1 MSALRASVRR
11 THLAP
16 IVGAR
21 VAGHRSTREDPYD
34 RIYFGG
40 TSDFGELGD
49 NIWYRLRDT
58 TYCGRP
64 DTWRLSLQLC
74 GRRILLD
81 AVIDDFGNL
90 VAVPS

>member
-1 MSALRASVRR
+1 MSVLRTPAHEASC
-11 THLAP
+11 AP

-21 VAGHRSTREDPYD
+21 VAGHRSKRSDPYD
-34 RIYFGG
+34 SIYFGN

-58 TYCGRP
+58 TYCGRT
-64 DTWRLSLQLC
+64 DTWRLSLRLC

-90 VAVPS
+90 VAVS